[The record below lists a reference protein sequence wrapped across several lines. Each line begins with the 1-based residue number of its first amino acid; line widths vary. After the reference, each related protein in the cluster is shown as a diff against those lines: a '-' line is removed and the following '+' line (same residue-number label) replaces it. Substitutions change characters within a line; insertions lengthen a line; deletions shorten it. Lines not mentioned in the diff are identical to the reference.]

1 MLQDYQLRKKTSL
14 SVQVNHLSVS
24 HYLSKRS
31 THMWRARNVLELR
44 TGYKTVPRYKKFL
57 VRMNPLD
64 AVRLKSAGAVGA
76 RTNHEGPP
84 LS

>member
-1 MLQDYQLRKKTSL
+1 
-14 SVQVNHLSVS
+14 
-24 HYLSKRS
+24 
-31 THMWRARNVLELR
+31 MWRARNVLELR